1 MLSRWSWS
9 WKNTKKLQIVKCGRV
24 THVFNPPAEK
34 SKAST
39 WTPEI
44 RVTNSVCVWD
54 IVIISPSV
62 PELWCWTMARVM
74 KCLSSTLMSQW
85 SWPLHLGYKM
95 SPLHPFYPSR
105 NLLSQL
111 VYEFLRYGQE
121 MCFVRSKWKSLPTIS
136 LGLSPSGCL
145 KKLPQGVLSS
155 WEWDGRLS
163 PWQSSAWQHKEVFK
177 KEKKITDTN
186 CAIQLLLGKKRD
198 IFYSCLWR

>member
-1 MLSRWSWS
+1 MCVRYSHYLPFCSWVMVLNNGPS
-9 WKNTKKLQIVKCGRV
+9 YEVFEQ
-24 THVFNPPAEK
+24 HV
-34 SKAST
+34 
-39 WTPEI
+39 
-44 RVTNSVCVWD
+44 
-54 IVIISPSV
+54 
-62 PELWCWTMARVM
+62 M
-74 KCLSSTLMSQW
+74 MSQW

-111 VYEFLRYGQE
+111 VYEFLSYGQE

-136 LGLSPSGCL
+136 LGLSPSGGL

-186 CAIQLLLGKKRD
+186 CAIQLLLGKKG
-198 IFYSCLWR
+198 IFFTVACEDRKFKPQLHSHSGINEEGSGSVIALKWLYCSQGKMFRIQKGWCWLRSTP